1 MKKLR
6 RLMAHPEIALLTD
19 SPTMSLWSLREMI
32 KS

>member
-6 RLMAHPEIALLTD
+6 RLIAHPAIALLTD
-19 SPTMSLWSLREMI
+19 SPTISLWSLREMI